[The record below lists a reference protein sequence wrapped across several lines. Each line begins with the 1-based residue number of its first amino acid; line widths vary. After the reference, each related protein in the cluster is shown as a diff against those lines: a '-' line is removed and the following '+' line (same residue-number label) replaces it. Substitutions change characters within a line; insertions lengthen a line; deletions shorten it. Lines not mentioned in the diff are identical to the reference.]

1 MTFPPLILPVLVHD
15 LSSPDSTSPPSS
27 NQTDLATSAGSSL
40 DSRSLTNVLVV
51 TTTVGMFNWVHCN
64 TTDLRPAV
72 SLDLVEALPMC
83 WWLPPPWGCST
94 GFIATP
100 RTLGQ
105 LFLLTLYLWEDRP
118 AFSIGLSIRPPPA
131 TIPIIARFADGRT
144 FFAPDGNLTLVFLV
158 SGLCAMTWA

>member
-1 MTFPPLILPVLVHD
+1 MFFLLVRFYLLQIYSFPSLTMGFPPLILPVL
-15 LSSPDSTSPPSS
+15 
-27 NQTDLATSAGSSL
+27 LAAIRPT
-40 DSRSLTNVLVV
+40 
-51 TTTVGMFNWVHCN
+51 
-64 TTDLRPAV
+64 LRPALV
-72 SLDLVEALPMC
+72 PLLTVEALPMC

-105 LFLLTLYLWEDRP
+105 LFLFTRYLWKARP
-118 AFSIGLSIRPPPA
+118 AFRIGLSILPPPA

-144 FFAPDGNLTLVFLV
+144 FLAPEGNLTLVFLV